1 MMTMIMMTTKSTV
14 VLTVMFVI
22 SASNSSLPMPTVLWS
37 QRSSIWWC
45 LAGVAGDPANWLNQP
60 VTALPFVHAQPS
72 RVGRLAVDYDRTA
85 RVVYWSQ
92 RSTAAGDPSTP
103 AWSIGAQPVVDA
115 LSWKS
120 TSQMQFLASWSVGGL
135 AVDWFTGNV
144 YVTETEQ
151 RLIAVARYD
160 IRDAD
165 MYRVVITSGLH
176 RPTAIAIDPYVG

>member
-1 MMTMIMMTTKSTV
+1 MSLPLPV
-14 VLTVMFVI
+14 VLWTQQSSGWWKLRGI
-22 SASNSSLPMPTVLWS
+22 SGNFSTWLPL
-37 QRSSIWWC
+37 
-45 LAGVAGDPANWLNQP
+45 PAYQ
-60 VTALPFVHAQPS
+60 LPFVGRAQS
-72 RVGRLAVDYDRTA
+72 RVSRLAVDYDRA
-85 RVVYWSQ
+85 AGVVYWSQ
-92 RSTAAGDPSTP
+92 SSAASGGRDRRSTP

-115 LSWKS
+115 LSWNS
-120 TSQMQFLASWSVGGL
+120 TSLMQFLASWSVGGL

-176 RPTAIAIDPYVG
+176 RPTTIAIDPYIGSVRFFGRSLVVHTFQFRNSC